1 MHAITCVVVI
11 KRIELFFYWHEN
23 IFAKRQIHM
32 TEQKQIM
39 LRQQRELISFS
50 SVVPPVSDFCFPAI
64 SSLNISWTINVIHTH
79 HSQWHLHRCRE
90 RERKKIPYARILHS
104 RFVSE
109 TLSFCAA
116 VKLNDTISRYH
127 LSGYFNLSKRCVNM
141 YKNSEIN
148 IWNVVFK

>member
-50 SVVPPVSDFCFPAI
+50 SAVPVSDFCFPAI

-90 RERKKIPYARILHS
+90 KRKNVCSYFAFSFRERDTLILMQLWNSMIQSPDIICLDIPI
-104 RFVSE
+104 F
-109 TLSFCAA
+109 
-116 VKLNDTISRYH
+116 
-127 LSGYFNLSKRCVNM
+127 
-141 YKNSEIN
+141 
-148 IWNVVFK
+148 

>member
-109 TLSFCAA
+109 TLSFWCSCETQWY
-116 VKLNDTISRYH
+116 NQPISFVWIFQSFETMRKY
-127 LSGYFNLSKRCVNM
+127 V
-141 YKNSEIN
+141 
-148 IWNVVFK
+148 